1 MATIAK
7 LKVMKVVADAVIPK
21 KPETEGSIGLD
32 LSVLENIRLLPNHL
46 TKEAYK
52 IRTGIAV
59 EIPKGWHGEIHLRSS
74 IGAKTKLRLANGTGI
89 IDSDYRGELLLL
101 VENIGKYEAAIS
113 AGQRIAQLILIKDTP
128 FEVTVVD
135 TLSKTERG
143 TGGIGSTG
151 K

>member
-1 MATIAK
+1 MATAK
-7 LKVMKVVADAVIPK
+7 LKVEIIRPNAVIP
-21 KPETEGSIGLD
+21 ETQTGGSVGLD
-32 LSVLENIRLLPNHL
+32 LAAYENVRLLPHTL

-52 IRTGIAV
+52 IKTGIAV

-101 VENIGKYEAAIS
+101 VENVGKYEAAIS
-113 AGQRIAQLILIKDTP
+113 AGQRIAQLVLIKDTP
-128 FEVTVVD
+128 FEVVVTD

>member
-1 MATIAK
+1 MATVAK
-7 LKVMKVVADAVIPK
+7 LKVKKIKEDAVIPEQQSK
-21 KPETEGSIGLD
+21 EAAGLD
-32 LSVLENIRLLPNHL
+32 LAALENIRLLPTHVV
-46 TKEAYK
+46 KEAYK
-52 IRTGIAV
+52 IRTGLEV

-101 VENIGKYEAAIS
+101 VENVGKYEAAIS
-113 AGQRIAQLILIKDTP
+113 AGQRIAQLVLIKDTP
-128 FEVTVVD
+128 FEVVVTD

>member
-1 MATIAK
+1 MATTK
-7 LKVMKVVADAVIPK
+7 LKVMKLHEAAVIPEAK
-21 KPETEGSIGLD
+21 TDGSIGLD
-32 LSVLENIRLLPNHL
+32 LTALEHIRLLPNSMAR
-46 TKEAYK
+46 EAYK

-74 IGAKTKLRLANGTGI
+74 IGAKTKFRLANGTGI

-101 VENIGKYEAAIS
+101 VENVGKYEAAIS

-128 FEVTVVD
+128 IEVTVVEA
-135 TLSKTERG
+135 LSSTKRG
-143 TGGIGSTG
+143 VGGIGSTG

>member
-1 MATIAK
+1 MATAK
-7 LKVMKVVADAVIPK
+7 LKVMKLVENASIPEIK
-21 KPETEGSIGLD
+21 TDGSVGLD
-32 LSVLENIRLLPNHL
+32 LAALEHIRLLPTMM

-59 EIPKGWHGEIHLRSS
+59 EIPKGWHGEVHLRSS
-74 IGAKTKLRLANGTGI
+74 TGAKTKLRLANGTGI

-101 VENIGKYEAAIS
+101 VENVGKYEAAIS

-135 TLSKTERG
+135 TLSETKRG
-143 TGGIGSTG
+143 TGGFGSTG

>member
-1 MATIAK
+1 MAIAK
-7 LKVMKVVADAVIPK
+7 LKIMKVKENAIIPEYHSK
-21 KPETEGSIGLD
+21 EAAGLD
-32 LSVLENIRLLPNHL
+32 ITALDDIRLLPNHVI
-46 TKEAYK
+46 KEAYK
-52 IRTGIAV
+52 IHTGIAV

-101 VENIGKYEAAIS
+101 VENVGKYETAIQ

-128 FEVTVVD
+128 FEVVVVD
-135 TLSKTERG
+135 TLSETQRG

-151 K
+151 N